1 MFPRIACLVIGY
13 LFGIVQTA
21 YIYGKM
27 NGIDIREHGS
37 GNAGTTNALRVLGK
51 KAGAIVFAGD
61 FLKCFLSIHLVR
73 IVFKNSAPNI
83 LPLLGIYAATGCIL
97 GHNFPV
103 QLNFRGGKGIAC
115 TAGLL
120 AAFDVRIGIIAL
132 LTFLAIV
139 IATRYVSLGSM
150 VIVTEFALFI
160 IVFGQ
165 LGLLEGRVATC
176 YPGFEEKLNG
186 AIVCSTKVAVDGHVI
201 TSKGMGTAIDF
212 SLKLIELLVDKETAD
227 KIGAG
232 IIYYV

>member
-61 FLKCFLSIHLVR
+61 FLKCFLAIHLVR
-73 IVFKNSAPNI
+73 IVFKNSAPDI

-103 QLNFRGGKGIAC
+103 HLNFRGGKGIAC

-165 LGLLEGRVATC
+165 LGLYHMAQA
-176 YPGFEEKLNG
+176 P
-186 AIVCSTKVAVDGHVI
+186 
-201 TSKGMGTAIDF
+201 
-212 SLKLIELLVDKETAD
+212 LIEMYVIAAFLAGMAIYRHRANIVRLINGTENRIFDK
-227 KIGAG
+227 K
-232 IIYYV
+232 

>member
-1 MFPRIACLVIGY
+1 MIPRIFSLLIGY
-13 LFGIVQTA
+13 LFGIFQTA
-21 YIYGKM
+21 YFYGRM

-61 FLKCFLSIHLVR
+61 FLKCFLAIYFVKFIFR
-73 IVFKNSAPNI
+73 NMAADI
-83 LPLLGIYAATGCIL
+83 LPLVGLYGATGCIL

-139 IATRYVSLGSM
+139 IVTRYVSLGSI

-160 IVFGQ
+160 VIFGQ
-165 LGLLEGRVATC
+165 LGLYHMAQA
-176 YPGFEEKLNG
+176 P
-186 AIVCSTKVAVDGHVI
+186 
-201 TSKGMGTAIDF
+201 
-212 SLKLIELLVDKETAD
+212 LIEMYALAAFLAGMAIFRHRANIVRLLSGTENRIFEK
-227 KIGAG
+227 K
-232 IIYYV
+232 

>member
-1 MFPRIACLVIGY
+1 MIPRIASLVIGY
-13 LFGIVQTA
+13 LFGIFQTA
-21 YIYGKM
+21 YFYGKM

-61 FLKCFLSIHLVR
+61 FLKCFLAIHLVQ
-73 IVFKNSAPNI
+73 IIFKNSAADI
-83 LPLLGIYAATGCIL
+83 LPLVGLYGATGCIL

-120 AAFDVRIGIIAL
+120 AAFDVRIGVIAL

-165 LGLLEGRVATC
+165 LGLYHMAQAPLIEMYVLAAFLAGMAIYRHRANIVRL
-176 YPGFEEKLNG
+176 LNG
-186 AIVCSTKVAVDGHVI
+186 TENRIFEK
-201 TSKGMGTAIDF
+201 K
-212 SLKLIELLVDKETAD
+212 
-227 KIGAG
+227 
-232 IIYYV
+232 

>member
-1 MFPRIACLVIGY
+1 MIPRIASLVIGY

-61 FLKCFLSIHLVR
+61 FLKCFLAIHLVQ
-73 IVFKNSAPNI
+73 IIFKNSAADI
-83 LPLLGIYAATGCIL
+83 LPLIGLYGATGCIL

-120 AAFDVRIGIIAL
+120 AAFDVRIGVIAL

-139 IATRYVSLGSM
+139 IVTRYVSLGSM

-165 LGLLEGRVATC
+165 LGLYHMAQA
-176 YPGFEEKLNG
+176 P
-186 AIVCSTKVAVDGHVI
+186 
-201 TSKGMGTAIDF
+201 
-212 SLKLIELLVDKETAD
+212 LIEMYVLAAFLAGMAIYRHRANIVRLLNCTENRIFEK
-227 KIGAG
+227 K
-232 IIYYV
+232 

>member
-1 MFPRIACLVIGY
+1 MIPRIASLVIGY
-13 LFGIVQTA
+13 LFGIIQTA

-51 KAGAIVFAGD
+51 KAGVIVFAGD
-61 FLKCFLSIHLVR
+61 FLKCFLAIHLVQ
-73 IVFKNSAPNI
+73 IIFKNSAADI
-83 LPLLGIYAATGCIL
+83 LPLVGLYGATGCIL

-120 AAFDVRIGIIAL
+120 AAFDVRIGLIAL
-132 LTFLAIV
+132 ITFLAIV
-139 IATRYVSLGSM
+139 IVTRYVSLGSM

-165 LGLLEGRVATC
+165 LGLYHMAQAPLIEMYVMAAFLAGMAIYRHRANIVRL
-176 YPGFEEKLNG
+176 LNG
-186 AIVCSTKVAVDGHVI
+186 T
-201 TSKGMGTAIDF
+201 
-212 SLKLIELLVDKETAD
+212 EN
-227 KIGAG
+227 KIFEKK
-232 IIYYV
+232 

>member
-1 MFPRIACLVIGY
+1 MIPRIASLVIGY
-13 LFGIVQTA
+13 LFGIIQTA

-61 FLKCFLSIHLVR
+61 FLKCFIVIHLVKF
-73 IVFKNSAPNI
+73 IFKNSAADI
-83 LPLLGIYAATGCIL
+83 LPLIGLYGAAGCIL

-120 AAFDVRIGIIAL
+120 AAFDVRIGVIAL

-165 LGLLEGRVATC
+165 LGLYHMAQAPLIEMYVLAAFLAGMAIYRHRANIVRL
-176 YPGFEEKLNG
+176 LNG
-186 AIVCSTKVAVDGHVI
+186 TENRIFEK
-201 TSKGMGTAIDF
+201 K
-212 SLKLIELLVDKETAD
+212 
-227 KIGAG
+227 
-232 IIYYV
+232 